1 MTDAATASAPPAVKP
16 AGPFSAWEI
25 GLALRYLRAKRKE
38 GGVALIAIIS
48 FIGIM
53 LAVAVLISVM
63 SIMAGFR
70 SELLGRMLSFNGHMY
85 VQGPVLTSPDRDAA
99 LERIAAVP
107 GVVSASPLNEAQSL
121 VRVGSYTTGAV
132 VRGVRPQDLADTKFV
147 FDSLTPAERESFG
160 KGAYGG
166 DRILIGAALA
176 NSLGVRVG
184 DPITLYSPTGADS
197 AFGNLGGLEK
207 TYFVGGLF
215 RSGAAD
221 YDRAFMFMP
230 LEQQQLFFGKEGVWD
245 VIEIKVADADKVGAM
260 TDAVRKAAGPGAV
273 VTDWR
278 ERQAAFYGALK
289 VERVAMSI
297 ILGMVV
303 AIAALNIISGIVM
316 LVKNKTKDI
325 AILRTI
331 GASPSAILR
340 VFFMAGSMIGVAGTI
355 AGLVL
360 GLLFCLNIGSIQH
373 FLEWVFQTKLFN
385 SDVYMLDSIPALVDP
400 VDVIW
405 ITVWAT
411 FMSCVASLIPSWL
424 ATRIDPIEALRY
436 E

>member
-1 MTDAATASAPPAVKP
+1 MSLPARSSG
-16 AGPFSAWEI
+16 AFSSWEI

-48 FIGIM
+48 FIGIL
-53 LAVAVLISVM
+53 LAVMALIVVL
-63 SIMAGFR
+63 SIMSGFR
-70 SELLGRMLSFNGHMY
+70 TELLGRMLSFNGHMY

-99 LERIAAVP
+99 LKRIAAVP

-121 VRVGSYTTGAV
+121 VRVGGYTTGAV

-355 AGLVL
+355 AGLIL

>member
-1 MTDAATASAPPAVKP
+1 MSLPSRPSGA
-16 AGPFSAWEI
+16 FSSWEI

-48 FIGIM
+48 FVGIL
-53 LAVAVLISVM
+53 LAVMALIVVL
-63 SIMAGFR
+63 SIMSGFR
-70 SELLGRMLSFNGHMY
+70 TELLGRMLSFNGHMY
-85 VQGPVLTSPDRDAA
+85 VQGLVLTSPDRDAA
-99 LERIAAVP
+99 LKRIAAVP

-121 VRVGSYTTGAV
+121 IRVGSYTTGAV

>member
-1 MTDAATASAPPAVKP
+1 MPSRPS
-16 AGPFSAWEI
+16 GPFSSWEI

-48 FIGIM
+48 FIGIL
-53 LAVAVLISVM
+53 LAVMALIVVL
-63 SIMAGFR
+63 SIMSGFR
-70 SELLGRMLSFNGHMY
+70 NELLGRMLSFNGHMY
-85 VQGPVLTSPDRDAA
+85 VQGSVLTSLDRDEA
-99 LERIAAVP
+99 LKRIAAVP
-107 GVVSASPLNEAQSL
+107 GVVSATPLNEAQSL
-121 VRVGSYTTGAV
+121 VRVGGYTTGAV
-132 VRGVRPQDLADTKFV
+132 VRGVRPEDLIDTKFV

-166 DRILIGAALA
+166 NRILIGASLA
-176 NSLGVRVG
+176 NSMGVRVG

-207 TYFVGGLF
+207 TYYVGGLF

-221 YDRAFMFMP
+221 YDRAYMFMP

-245 VIEIKVADADKVGAM
+245 VIEIKVANADKVGDM
-260 TDAVRKAAGPGAV
+260 TAAVRDAVGPGAI

-331 GASPSAILR
+331 GASPSSILR
-340 VFFMAGSMIGVAGTI
+340 VFFMAGSMIGIAGTI
-355 AGLVL
+355 AGLIL
-360 GLLFCLNIGSIQH
+360 GLLFCLNIGAIQH
-373 FLEWVFQTKLFN
+373 ALEWVFQTKLFN
-385 SDVYMLDSIPALVDP
+385 SDVYMLDAIPAEVDP

-411 FMSCVASLIPSWL
+411 FMSCFASLIPSWL

>member
-1 MTDAATASAPPAVKP
+1 MSLPTRSSGA
-16 AGPFSAWEI
+16 FSSWEI

-48 FIGIM
+48 FIGIL
-53 LAVAVLISVM
+53 LAVMALIVVL
-63 SIMAGFR
+63 SIMSGFR
-70 SELLGRMLSFNGHMY
+70 TELLGRMLSFNGHMY

-99 LERIAAVP
+99 LKRIAAVP

-260 TDAVRKAAGPGAV
+260 TDAIRKAAGPGAV

-355 AGLVL
+355 AGLIL

>member
-1 MTDAATASAPPAVKP
+1 MSLPTRSSGA
-16 AGPFSAWEI
+16 FSSWEI

-48 FIGIM
+48 FIGIL
-53 LAVAVLISVM
+53 LAVMALIVVL
-63 SIMAGFR
+63 SIMSGFR
-70 SELLGRMLSFNGHMY
+70 TELLGRMLSFNGHMY

-99 LERIAAVP
+99 LKRIAAVP

-121 VRVGSYTTGAV
+121 VRVGGYTTGAV

-260 TDAVRKAAGPGAV
+260 TDAIRKAAGPGAV

>member
-1 MTDAATASAPPAVKP
+1 MNLPSRPS
-16 AGPFSAWEI
+16 GPFSSWEI

-48 FIGIM
+48 FIGIL
-53 LAVAVLISVM
+53 LAVMALIVVL
-63 SIMAGFR
+63 SIMSGFR
-70 SELLGRMLSFNGHMY
+70 NELLGRMLSFNGHMY
-85 VQGPVLTSPDRDAA
+85 VQGSVLTSLDRDEA
-99 LERIAAVP
+99 LKRIAAVP
-107 GVVSASPLNEAQSL
+107 GVVSVAPLNEAQSL

-132 VRGVRPQDLADTKFV
+132 VRGVRPEDLADTKFV
-147 FDSLTPAERESFG
+147 FDSLTPAERDSFG

-166 DRILIGAALA
+166 DRILMGATLA
-176 NSLGVRVG
+176 NSMGVRVG
-184 DPITLYSPTGADS
+184 DPITLFSPTGADS

-207 TYFVGGLF
+207 TYYIGGLF

-245 VIEIKVADADKVGAM
+245 VIEIKVANADKVGDM
-260 TDAVRKAAGPGAV
+260 TAAVRDAAGPGAI

-331 GASPSAILR
+331 GASPSSILR
-340 VFFMAGSMIGVAGTI
+340 VFFMAGSMIGIAGTI
-355 AGLVL
+355 AGLIL
-360 GLLFCLNIGSIQH
+360 GLLFCLNIGTIQH
-373 FLEWVFQTKLFN
+373 ALEWVFQTKLFN
-385 SDVYMLDSIPALVDP
+385 SDVYMLDAIPAEVDP

-411 FMSCVASLIPSWL
+411 FMSCIASLIPSWV
-424 ATRIDPIEALRY
+424 ATRIDPIEVLRY

>member
-1 MTDAATASAPPAVKP
+1 MSLPARSSG
-16 AGPFSAWEI
+16 AFSSWEI

-48 FIGIM
+48 FIGIL
-53 LAVAVLISVM
+53 LAVMALIVVL
-63 SIMAGFR
+63 SIMSGFR
-70 SELLGRMLSFNGHMY
+70 TELLGRMLSFNGHMY

-99 LERIAAVP
+99 LKRIAAVP

-160 KGAYGG
+160 KGSYGG

-260 TDAVRKAAGPGAV
+260 TDAIRKAAGPGAV